1 MELQGL
7 SAATDHERSS
17 RKILRS
23 KKFLILPHPPKQQP
37 TAIATP
43 ILPQRRNLKPRPTPG
58 TLRHQPQPMRLTAR
72 R

>member
-17 RKILRS
+17 KKNTSL

-58 TLRHQPQPMRLTAR
+58 TLRQQPQLMRLTPCR
-72 R
+72 